1 QVERRPDEDV
11 PEALDRAVGLAAGAQ
26 LVAEGLR
33 VGRLVPAGE
42 GAQDREPLAEG
53 DMPVAEQR
61 ERRAPDRRR
70 PAMLVEHGQLELQA
84 ANRARLADPVE
95 EAQVLGEAAERD
107 VLAVV
112 GRRFGIAVAA
122 RQGLHGA
129 AEGGP
134 RLVHRYLMARV

>member
-1 QVERRPDEDV
+1 
-11 PEALDRAVGLAAGAQ
+11 
-26 LVAEGLR
+26 
-33 VGRLVPAGE
+33 
-42 GAQDREPLAEG
+42 
-53 DMPVAEQR
+53 
-61 ERRAPDRRR
+61 
-70 PAMLVEHGQLELQA
+70 MLVEHGQLELQA

-134 RLVHRYLMARV
+134 RLVHRYLMARVGQVERRRQPREPAAHDRHLHLKNPAPTMRSFVSGESRSEPSKTSKPRASIRSRVAR